1 MPPPARSDQIRTG
14 PDSSAKRA
22 AQLADRIID
31 DVVAQGWPLGDVLGS
46 ETELLARY
54 KVSRAVFREAVRLL
68 EHQQVARTRRGPGGG
83 LVITEPTA
91 DAVIDAMVLSLA
103 RADVRIDDIFEARV
117 ALEQTAIDVAPRRCT
132 ESEVARLRA
141 YADRTPDVD
150 IDPRVLHMVVASATR
165 NPAIELFV
173 DVLTRITLLFVG
185 DPAKLADEVR
195 DASEHAHAYIAQAV
209 IDGDAALARRRMYK
223 HLRAELGFVEAQ
235 TPSPFLPADAVL
247 AEPRSEKRGEAL
259 ARRITRTVLA
269 ERLPP
274 GTLIG
279 TERSL
284 MEREGVSRA
293 VLREGVRLLEY
304 HDIARMRRGPG
315 GGLFVVAPN
324 EWAVTDIVAT
334 YLARHRMEVAHLV
347 ELRTAVEIAL
357 AGLAAERADDAG
369 IARIRRALQRDTGDG
384 ESDAAESLRE
394 FHAAVA
400 GEAHSR
406 TLALVAL
413 VLIRLTELQHADRR
427 NAHHLAPI
435 RREVLQAHTSI
446 ADAIEAHDCDLARR
460 RTQRHLDEVGVS
472 LQNALRAT

>member
-1 MPPPARSDQIRTG
+1 
-14 PDSSAKRA
+14 
-22 AQLADRIID
+22 
-31 DVVAQGWPLGDVLGS
+31 
-46 ETELLARY
+46 
-54 KVSRAVFREAVRLL
+54 
-68 EHQQVARTRRGPGGG
+68 
-83 LVITEPTA
+83 
-91 DAVIDAMVLSLA
+91 
-103 RADVRIDDIFEARV
+103 
-117 ALEQTAIDVAPRRCT
+117 
-132 ESEVARLRA
+132 
-141 YADRTPDVD
+141 
-150 IDPRVLHMVVASATR
+150 
-165 NPAIELFV
+165 
-173 DVLTRITLLFVG
+173 
-185 DPAKLADEVR
+185 
-195 DASEHAHAYIAQAV
+195 
-209 IDGDAALARRRMYK
+209 
-223 HLRAELGFVEAQ
+223 
-235 TPSPFLPADAVL
+235 VL
-247 AEPRSEKRGEAL
+247 AEARSEKRGEAL

-269 ERLPP
+269 ERFPP

-347 ELRTAVEIAL
+347 ELRTAVEVAL

-369 IARIRRALQRDTGDG
+369 IARIRRALERDPGDG
-384 ESDAAESLRE
+384 ESDAADALRE

-406 TLALVAL
+406 TLALL
-413 VLIRLTELQHADRR
+413 SFVLIRLTELQHADRR
-427 NAHHLAPI
+427 NAHHLAPV
-435 RREVLQAHTSI
+435 RGEVLQAHTSI

-460 RTQRHLDEVGVS
+460 RTRRHLDEVGVS